1 MTARALFYFLIIAA
15 TAAASATEFFSET
28 PGAIH
33 IKMSKDAVRLLRVDP
48 RKYVAAQLEAF
59 GKRTADA
66 RIRLKGAGSFQPIDE
81 KPSFKVELP
90 DGKIHLN
97 NSLDDPSSLNEFIG
111 AHISKRAGFDV
122 PRVSHALVTLNG
134 RRLGLYVVK
143 ESFDSPEVELPDS
156 RELEHQVDANDFC
169 RFMALE
175 VMLCHWDGYSLRGN
189 NFHASRNAR
198 GQIVFSPSGMD
209 QLFNK
214 PDLSWL
220 PDMTGPLA
228 VAQMATPQGR
238 ATYDQEFRKV
248 FASFFDFKQI
258 NEVIKTRV
266 EALKP
271 ILNKAEYK
279 RLCVETA
286 ELCDRIEARQKYLE
300 AQLKAPVAEKLLKS
314 EGFAGSAVPNR
325 RL

>member
-1 MTARALFYFLIIAA
+1 VK
-15 TAAASATEFFSET
+15 
-28 PGAIH
+28 G
-33 IKMSKDAVRLLRVDP
+33 
-48 RKYVAAQLEAF
+48 F
-59 GKRTADA
+59 GKTTADA
-66 RIRLKGAGSFQPIDE
+66 RIRLKGSGTFQPIDE
-81 KPSFKVELP
+81 KPSFTLELP

-111 AHISKRAGFDV
+111 THISKRAGFDV
-122 PRVSHALVTLNG
+122 PRVSHAVLTLNG

-143 ESFDSPEVELPDS
+143 EAFDSPEVELPDS
-156 RELEHQVDANDFC
+156 RELDRQIDVKDFC

-209 QLFNK
+209 QLFGK
-214 PDLSWL
+214 PDLSWQ

-228 VAQMATPQGR
+228 VAQMATAQGR
-238 ATYDQEFRKV
+238 ATYEREFRKV

-266 EALKP
+266 EALNP
-271 ILNKAEYK
+271 TLNKAEYE
-279 RLCVETA
+279 RLCVETT
-286 ELCDRIEARQKYLE
+286 ELCSRIEARQKYLK
-300 AQLKAPVAEKLLKS
+300 AQLNAPVAEKLLKS
-314 EGFAGSAVPNR
+314 EKFAGSAVPNR